1 LQEELPAVTSGSEV
15 ELKLDGDDRELIGTI
30 ASVAPVPETT
40 DGLFT
45 VEIKPRADSSVR
57 WVPGALVSVSFR
69 SVFSA
74 ATVRI
79 PNDALVERHG
89 VTGVFIVGEPQSSAR
104 AVFRAVKVK
113 KMLGKNVWV
122 EGGLNAGE
130 RVIAEGAYFIEDGE
144 RVNPISLASAVAA
157 HD

>member
-1 LQEELPAVTSGSEV
+1 
-15 ELKLDGDDRELIGTI
+15 
-30 ASVAPVPETT
+30 
-40 DGLFT
+40 
-45 VEIKPRADSSVR
+45 
-57 WVPGALVSVSFR
+57 
-69 SVFSA
+69 VFSA